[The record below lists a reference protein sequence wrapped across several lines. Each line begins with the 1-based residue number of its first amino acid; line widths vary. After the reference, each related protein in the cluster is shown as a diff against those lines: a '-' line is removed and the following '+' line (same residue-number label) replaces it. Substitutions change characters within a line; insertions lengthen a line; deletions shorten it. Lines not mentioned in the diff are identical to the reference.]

1 MVRWEDYN
9 GPLQKVVGA
18 FARGVERKSV
28 HPLHYK
34 PGTVLC
40 YLELKDKFLLFVQE
54 SYEPVSLV
62 AAGFNSAIDQAQNND
77 ARFGQG
83 FEGYGRRFG
92 ANLADQVS
100 LRLFSEFAYPAIFSE
115 DPRYYRQGRG
125 SKKSRLLHA
134 VGHTF
139 IGHRDDGTSMF
150 NYSEW
155 LGTASAVALGSVY
168 HSAHGVAP
176 MARSVCYLVA
186 EDMGFDVLRE
196 FWPEIAHKLK
206 IPFRDSREGQVRP
219 HD

>member
-40 YLELKDKFLLFVQE
+40 SLELKDKFLLFVQE
-54 SYEPVSLV
+54 SYEPVSLA
-62 AAGFNSAIDQAQNND
+62 AAGFNAAIDQAQNND

-139 IGHRDDGTSMF
+139 IGHRDDGTS
-150 NYSEW
+150 
-155 LGTASAVALGSVY
+155 
-168 HSAHGVAP
+168 
-176 MARSVCYLVA
+176 
-186 EDMGFDVLRE
+186 
-196 FWPEIAHKLK
+196 
-206 IPFRDSREGQVRP
+206 
-219 HD
+219 